1 MDDLQKVAQLLTDK
15 KRAVHIIGGGGVGMS
30 ALAMVLLAQ
39 GYTVSASDQNGG
51 TYLDKLQSM
60 GARVWE
66 GSKPENIDNTAVVF
80 ISSAIPSSDPEYKSA
95 LSRGQEVFHR
105 HPLLS
110 FITSQYFTIAVSG
123 THGKTTTSGWV
134 AFLLE
139 RAGLDP
145 TAIIGGTLHDWG
157 SNVRIGS
164 GKYEGKPLLVI
175 EADESDRSFLDIHTS
190 IAIVTNM
197 ELDHVDNYRDEDL
210 LIQNFNA
217 FIDNTL
223 AHGGSFLPTLEISRN
238 YLGVGKLS
246 ANVENILKSMGID
259 EETHDITF
267 KPQIEKIRFKVGLP
281 GVHNLFNGSAVVMA
295 GLLMGIDHKVIADTL
310 KYYRGVARRM
320 EVISYIRNSNGA
332 IVKIIDD
339 YAHHPTEIRAVL
351 KTLQEKG
358 ETIVPV
364 WEPHRVSRF
373 IHFFKDFIS
382 VLDQYFKNRAIYLMN
397 IYDAAGE
404 KKMESYA
411 HYHGLWS
418 QCTENA
424 IDILGVKNIESMV
437 DQVRAYQKDTTILFL
452 GAGFSSSLAHDLKNY
467 LEKEF
472 APLEI

>member
-1 MDDLQKVAQLLTDK
+1 MDNLQKVAQLLTDK
-15 KRAVHIIGGGGVGMS
+15 KKTVHIIGGGGVGMS

-60 GARVWE
+60 GARVWV

-80 ISSAIPSSDPEYKSA
+80 FSSAIPSTDPEYRSV

-157 SNVRIGS
+157 SNVKIGS
-164 GKYEGKPLLVI
+164 GKYQGKPLLVI

-197 ELDHVDNYRDEDL
+197 ELDHVDNYRDESL
-210 LIQNFNA
+210 LIQHFNE
-217 FIDNTL
+217 FIDNTFTR
-223 AHGGSFLPTLEISRN
+223 GGIFLPTLEISRN

-246 ANVENILKSMGID
+246 ANVENILKNMGID

-267 KPQIEKIRFKVGLP
+267 KSQSQKISFRVGLP
-281 GVHNLFNGSAVVMA
+281 GVHNLLNGSAVVMVA
-295 GLLMGIDHKVIADTL
+295 LLMGIDHRVIADSL
-310 KYYRGVARRM
+310 QNYKGVARRM
-320 EVISYIRNSNGA
+320 EVISSIRNSKGA
-332 IVKIIDD
+332 VVKIIDD

-351 KTLQEKG
+351 KTLKEKCK
-358 ETIVPV
+358 TIVPV

-373 IHFFKDFIS
+373 IHFYQDFIS
-382 VLDQYFKNRAIYLMN
+382 VLDEYFKNRSIYLMN

-404 KKMESYA
+404 KKMDSYT
-411 HYHGLWS
+411 HYHSLWS
-418 QCTENA
+418 HCTENA

-437 DQVRAYQKDTTILFL
+437 DQVRGYQKDTTILFL
-452 GAGFSSSLAHDLKNY
+452 GAGFSSSLAHELKNY